1 MWTLDDLLNITNG
14 SSLIKNESSFEFS
27 FGKKKLNFISC
38 TNTLKAIGNMYTT
51 ETFHSRPSFAKYAKV
66 CFVEEALNK
75 KIKSCNMVLTDPHS
89 LAEKYNCDSSSRTC
103 LFSENEC
110 YFTGVTMDDSDDVKW
125 AKVNGKV
132 KKVIKSVDVEK
143 VTELFN

>member
-1 MWTLDDLLNITNG
+1 
-14 SSLIKNESSFEFS
+14 
-27 FGKKKLNFISC
+27 
-38 TNTLKAIGNMYTT
+38 
-51 ETFHSRPSFAKYAKV
+51 
-66 CFVEEALNK
+66 
-75 KIKSCNMVLTDPHS
+75 MVLTDPHS
-89 LAEKYNCDSSSRTC
+89 LAEKYNCDSFSRTC